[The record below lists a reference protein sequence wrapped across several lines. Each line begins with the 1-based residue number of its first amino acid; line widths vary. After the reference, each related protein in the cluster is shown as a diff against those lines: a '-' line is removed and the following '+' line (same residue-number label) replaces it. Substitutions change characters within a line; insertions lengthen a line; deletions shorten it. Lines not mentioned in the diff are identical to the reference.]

1 MSITNVE
8 HTYMLNAIEI
18 VKFGSCGSNKFLI
31 VARASDLLTESA
43 NPINRTV
50 LPIHANLR
58 EPTAKSITVRRILE
72 SIEKNPFH
80 EISDPIQVA
89 CKSIKQYLGKPIQ
102 GKPQESGLLM
112 QFDNVTDGVMDGAHR
127 LHALWLAKLKG
138 FELDNVRVTLMVS
151 EDVDIK
157 AKCLEL
163 NTYSAPSKISLM
175 NKAGSFDHVKEL
187 YAVAFPCIRYYDNQS
202 NTSDYP
208 LCAIKNVDMLIRR
221 CTGLISQS
229 FYQNRTRPPIGHSLT
244 GLKGGVSDN
253 PKYWGLLDDIY
264 PVLVFLFELLEK
276 AAIAKDSRFVSVPKN
291 KPLYTKLMDG
301 REFAVKVS
309 SHQLI
314 YLLMSALSV
323 NYNHESGTW
332 NVPLDKIGKVLI
344 RAAWQEFKDKHNQ
357 KRFNGSSSTVIGN
370 PALAEYIL
378 AAADLAYAKY
388 TDKCG
393 DAIAA

>member
-1 MSITNVE
+1 MTNTVE

-18 VKFGSCGSNKFLI
+18 AKLGSYRSNKFLI
-31 VARASDLLTESA
+31 VARASDILAESA
-43 NPINRTV
+43 NPLPRTV

-58 EPTAKSITVRRILE
+58 EPSAKSVATKGILA

-89 CKSIKQYLGKPIQ
+89 CKSVKEYLGKPVN
-102 GKPQESGLLM
+102 GKPRERGLFML
-112 QFDNVTDGVMDGAHR
+112 FDNVTDGVMDGAHR

-138 FELDNVRVTLMVS
+138 FDLDNVRVTLMVS
-151 EDVDIK
+151 EGVDIK

-175 NKAGSFDHVKEL
+175 DKSGAFDHVKGL
-187 YAVAFPCIRYYDNQS
+187 YSVSYPYIRYHDNQS
-202 NTSDYP
+202 GTSDYP
-208 LCAIKNVDMLIRR
+208 LCAIRNVDMLIRR
-221 CTGLISQS
+221 STGLTSQS
-229 FYQNRTRPPIGHSLT
+229 FAPQSTRPPIGSYRSTKLSA
-244 GLKGGVSDN
+244 GVSGD
-253 PKYWGLLDDIY
+253 PKYWELLHDIY

-291 KPLYTKLMDG
+291 KNLYTKLMDG
-301 REFAVKVS
+301 REFCVKVS

-323 NYNHESGTW
+323 NYNSETGTW
-332 NVPLDKIGKVLI
+332 NVPLNKIGKVLI
-344 RAAWQEFKDKHNQ
+344 RAAWQEFKEKHNQ
-357 KRFNGSSSTVIGN
+357 KRFNGNSGILGN
-370 PALAEYIL
+370 PFLAQYIL

-388 TDKCG
+388 TDQGG